1 MKIIPLHCIVAVTT
15 VGLLCLSA
23 GVTGCKREPLVRT
36 DTEKQIDHDLAGQ
49 VKTAFGN
56 SPAFKFPDVQV
67 AAFKGKVQLSGFVVS
82 EDQKRSAESIAK
94 GVSGVV
100 EVENN
105 ISLKH

>member
-1 MKIIPLHCIVAVTT
+1 MKTIRLFMGVTT

-23 GVTGCKREPLVRT
+23 GMIGCEREPVART
-36 DTEKQIDHDLAGQ
+36 GTEQQVDLALTEQ

-67 AAFKGKVQLSGFVVS
+67 VAFKGKVQLSGFVVS
-82 EDQKRSAESIAK
+82 EDQKRSAESIAED
-94 GVSGVV
+94 VAGVV
-100 EVENN
+100 AVENN